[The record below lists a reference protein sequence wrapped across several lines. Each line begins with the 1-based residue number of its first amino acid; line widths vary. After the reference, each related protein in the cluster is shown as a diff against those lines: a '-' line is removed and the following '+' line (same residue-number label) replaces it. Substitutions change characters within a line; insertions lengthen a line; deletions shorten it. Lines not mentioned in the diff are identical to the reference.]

1 MKLSANFSLA
11 EMTKSQTAT
20 RKGINNK
27 PSTEHIENL
36 IHLAESVLQPVRDHF
51 GKSVMISSGYR
62 SPALCEAIGSSTK
75 SQHARGEA
83 ADFEIHGVDNKE
95 LATWISNNTTFDQLI
110 LYFYDEGDPNSGWV
124 HCSAVTGE
132 PRKQVLRAS
141 KVEGR
146 TKYEQILL

>member
-95 LATWISNNTTFDQLI
+95 LATWISKNTTFDQLI
-110 LYFYDEGDPNSGWV
+110 LEFYDEGDPNSGWV

-146 TKYEQILL
+146 TKYENIIL

>member
-75 SQHARGEA
+75 SQHAKGEA
-83 ADFEIHGVDNKE
+83 ADFEIGGVDNKE
-95 LATWISNNTTFDQLI
+95 LATWISKNTTFDQLI
-110 LYFYDEGDPNSGWV
+110 LEFYDEGDPNSGWV

-146 TKYEQILL
+146 TKYENIIL